1 VPHAIITRIWRKR
14 EFCDY
19 AFQVILLV
27 GKKGNLSLALQQMY
41 KNADIRIVG
50 SDIASRWAI
59 EGGDK
64 EIEGDLKKLGIFPEV
79 ILNAAGEINSNTG
92 FINLCNVNFY
102 LPKNLETFSQNF
114 GATLVTF
121 GTIMENLIELSSSN
135 PYLLSKRRYFEYITE
150 QLDYN
155 TNSLHLQIHTWYGV
169 ANPHKNMF
177 LSQMIQALKNKEI
190 FHMSN
195 GNQLREYHHIQ
206 DDMVALQTL
215 LNLKTRGVIQMNH
228 GETVSL
234 KDLATTVFDY
244 FDSAELLKIG
254 SINTPKHEITTKNF
268 ERNTLFDSFQF
279 RVTKQGVTSDFE
291 RILGRFK

>member
-1 VPHAIITRIWRKR
+1 M
-14 EFCDY
+14 
-19 AFQVILLV
+19 
-27 GKKGNLSLALQQMY
+27 SLALQRMY

-50 SDIASRWAI
+50 SDIAGRWAI

-64 EIEGDLKKLGIFPEV
+64 EIEGDLKKLGILPKV
-79 ILNAAGEINSNTG
+79 IFNAAGEINSNSG
-92 FINLCNVNFY
+92 FRNLCNVNFY

-114 GATLVTF
+114 GVTLVTF
-121 GTIMENLIELSSSN
+121 GTIMENLIELSNSN

-150 QLDYN
+150 HLKYN

-169 ANPHKNMF
+169 ANPHNKMF
-177 LSQMIQALKNKEI
+177 LSQMIHALKNKKT
-190 FHMSN
+190 FHMSS

-244 FDSAELLKIG
+244 FNSAELLKIG
-254 SINTPKHEITTKNF
+254 SINTPIHEITTKNF
-268 ERNTLFDSFQF
+268 ERNTLFESFQF
-279 RVTKQGVTSDFE
+279 RETKQGITSDFE
-291 RILGRFK
+291 RLLGKLQ